1 MEHDGVRLL
10 YVSDIHIENRF
21 YSKERK
27 TITWEDAIAIT
38 DKIVD
43 DLVYDFELA
52 EEKSKILLV
61 GGDVSH
67 TPKLIEHFYNKM
79 ASKIGGENIV
89 SILGNHELMFHT
101 KDQNQ
106 RTFDQV
112 LDFYKKLF
120 EELNINFLNNSLFVL
135 QNDGS
140 QKIID
145 GDCLISMSAKELNN
159 TVSSSKIN
167 IFGGTG
173 FCGKRN
179 YRENNNTYDTT
190 LSHSEE
196 IILSQIMEETM
207 RSIQNATMNVP
218 VVVFSHMPP
227 NDWTNESPNPHWI
240 YIHGHD
246 HKNKRIESSKI
257 RVFADGQ
264 RYRDSSVHPSC
275 AYSEE
280 LGTTFEPRDILADIP
295 DGIHKI
301 NRYEYVDF
309 FHRLGIEASYNLSD
323 SVTII
328 CRDGYRLFIQEKPR
342 SIQILRK
349 GSHTTTKHNVDYF
362 YKMIPVY
369 VEAVKKH
376 TSNYFAELEEISNFV
391 KMIGG
396 DGKIDGCNVWIDETF
411 RICLNPD
418 LLTITPFYYYSG
430 ANECRDMDDMI
441 SQCLDKNIP
450 ELYEKHRKEWSIRI
464 PKMYDNSWRDPRP
477 HNIIKMNPTINKYR
491 DYRMLLQ
498 HKIILFWDNDLMC
511 DINNCEVDS
520 KSILNHLK

>member
-10 YVSDIHIENRF
+10 YVSDIHIEDRF
-21 YSKERK
+21 YNKERK

-43 DLVYDFELA
+43 DIVYDFELA
-52 EEKSKILLV
+52 EEKSKFLLI

-67 TPKLIEHFYNKM
+67 TPKLIEHFYNRM

-89 SILGNHELMFHT
+89 SILGNHELMFRT

-135 QNDGS
+135 QYDGS
-140 QKIID
+140 QKILD
-145 GDCLISMSAKELNN
+145 GDCLISMSTDELNS
-159 TVSSSKIN
+159 TVSNSKIN

-179 YRENNNTYDTT
+179 YNENNDTYGTT

-196 IILSQIMEETM
+196 IILSQKMEETM
-207 RSIQNATMNVP
+207 ISIQNATANVP

-227 NDWTNESPNPHWI
+227 DDWTSESPNSHWI

-246 HKNKRIESSKI
+246 HKNKRIESNKI

-264 RYRDSSVHPSC
+264 RYKDSNVHLSC
-275 AYSEE
+275 AYSKE
-280 LGTTFEPRDILADIP
+280 LDATFEPHDILTDMP

-301 NRYEYVDF
+301 NRYAYVDF
-309 FHRLGIEASYNLSD
+309 FHSLGIEASYNLSD
-323 SVTII
+323 NVGVI

-349 GSHTTTKHNVDYF
+349 GSRTTTKHTVDYF
-362 YKMIPVY
+362 YKMIPAY
-369 VEAVKKH
+369 VEAVKQY
-376 TSNYFAELEEISNFV
+376 TSDYFAELEEISSYV

-396 DGKIDGCNVWIDETF
+396 DGKIDGCNVWVDEIF

-418 LLTITPFYYYSG
+418 LLTITPFYYYFG
-430 ANECRDMDDMI
+430 ANECRDMTDMI
-441 SQCLDKNIP
+441 SQCLNKNIP
-450 ELYEKHRKEWSIRI
+450 ELYEKHRKEWSIRM
-464 PKMYDNSWRDPRP
+464 PKMYDDSWRDPRP
-477 HNIIKMNPTINKYR
+477 HNIIHMKPMLNKYR
-491 DYRMLLQ
+491 DFRMLLQ
-498 HKIILFWDNDLMC
+498 HKIILFWDDDIMC
-511 DINNCEVDS
+511 DIDNCEVDS